1 MFTLRVA
8 LRYLFSKKTHN
19 AVNVISTISITG
31 VAVATMAIVCVLSV
45 FNGFTDLAIAK
56 ISQLAPDLRV
66 ESAEGKTIASPDSL
80 LRIILTTEGVATAAP
95 TVEEHALAIYGDRQ
109 MPVLI
114 KGVTEAFDTITRLRS
129 TIKEDGTFLLTDSE
143 YGDFAT
149 LSVGAAIG
157 LQAHPGVMR
166 ALTLNVPRRTGR
178 INPANPA
185 AAFRS
190 DSLLVGGVFQTEQAE
205 FDTDLVLIPLSA
217 ASRLLDYEHEAT
229 AIEIK
234 VSDGADTDRTGNR
247 IAEALG
253 RGYEVKNRVK
263 QQDQSFKMIEVEKWI
278 TFFLLSFILIIASF
292 NIISTMSMLIIE
304 KEDNIHTMYAMG
316 ASRKTITRIFILEG
330 WLVSLLGG
338 VSGIVA
344 GVALCLAQQWG
355 GFIKLGGN
363 HEAMSIDVYPVRVEI
378 PDLLAVILLV
388 ALTGL
393 ITSALT
399 SLLARKYIAGT
410 RQ

>member
-19 AVNVISTISITG
+19 AVNVISTISIIG

-45 FNGFTDLAIAK
+45 FNGFTDLATAK

-66 ESAEGKTIASPDSL
+66 ESTEGKTIASPDSL
-80 LRIILTTEGVATAAP
+80 LRAIRAIEGVAAAAP
-95 TVEEHALAIYGDRQ
+95 TIEEHALAIYGDRQ
-109 MPVLI
+109 MPVLM
-114 KGVTEAFDTITRLRS
+114 KGVTEAFDTITQLRS
-129 TIKEDGTFLLTDSE
+129 TIKEDGTFLLTDSG

-205 FDTDLVLIPLSA
+205 FDTDLVLIPLRA
-217 ASRLLDYEHEAT
+217 ARQLLDYELEAT

-234 VSDGADTDRTGNR
+234 VSDGADTDRTGHR

-253 RGYEVKNRVK
+253 DGFDVKNRVR

-278 TFFLLSFILIIASF
+278 TFFLLAFILIIASF

-316 ASRKTITRIFILEG
+316 APRKTITRIFILEG

-338 VSGIVA
+338 VSGIMT
-344 GVALCLAQQWG
+344 GVILCLAQQWG

-378 PDLLAVILLV
+378 PDLLAVIVLV

-399 SLLARKYIAGT
+399 SLLARKYISG
-410 RQ
+410 RSQ

>member
-19 AVNVISTISITG
+19 AVNVISTISIIG

-45 FNGFTDLAIAK
+45 FNGFTDLATAK

-66 ESAEGKTIASPDSL
+66 ESTEGKTIASPDSL
-80 LRIILTTEGVATAAP
+80 LRAIRAIEGVAAAAP
-95 TVEEHALAIYGDRQ
+95 TIEEHALAIYGDRQ
-109 MPVLI
+109 MPVLM
-114 KGVTEAFDTITRLRS
+114 KGVTEAFDTITQLRS
-129 TIKEDGTFLLTDSE
+129 TIKEDGTFLLTDSG

-217 ASRLLDYEHEAT
+217 ARQLLDYELEAT

-234 VSDGADTDRTGNR
+234 VSDGADTDRTGHR

-253 RGYEVKNRVK
+253 DGFDVKNRVR

-278 TFFLLSFILIIASF
+278 TFFLLAFILIIASF

-316 ASRKTITRIFILEG
+316 APRKTITRIFILEG

-338 VSGIVA
+338 VSGIMT
-344 GVALCLAQQWG
+344 GVILCLAQQWG

-363 HEAMSIDVYPVRVEI
+363 H
-378 PDLLAVILLV
+378 
-388 ALTGL
+388 
-393 ITSALT
+393 
-399 SLLARKYIAGT
+399 
-410 RQ
+410 